1 MGAETV
7 AILSPGEMGHAIGRV
22 LGARGCRVI
31 TSLAGRS
38 PRTVELAGAAGIED
52 VGSLDELVRQADVVM
67 SVTTSAAAPGVAAAV
82 AERHGRRERA
92 LLFVEC
98 NALAP
103 QTTRLISRPVE
114 RAGARVVD
122 VGIVGG
128 PPTLEASPR
137 FYASG
142 PDADAL
148 MPLRERGL
156 DVRPIGGQIGQASGL
171 KMCYAALTKGLS
183 ALGTEL
189 LLAAERMGLSE
200 PLFAELASSQA
211 GQLKWLE
218 GSVPGMPPKARRWV
232 SEMLEIA
239 ATLEGLGLSPGY
251 HRAASDLFGWVG
263 QTELGQERPESRDRS
278 RTLREVIAGLS
289 SARQTPARG

>member
-103 QTTRLISRPVE
+103 QTTRLISRSVE

-122 VGIVGG
+122 
-128 PPTLEASPR
+128 
-137 FYASG
+137 
-142 PDADAL
+142 
-148 MPLRERGL
+148 
-156 DVRPIGGQIGQASGL
+156 
-171 KMCYAALTKGLS
+171 
-183 ALGTEL
+183 
-189 LLAAERMGLSE
+189 
-200 PLFAELASSQA
+200 
-211 GQLKWLE
+211 
-218 GSVPGMPPKARRWV
+218 
-232 SEMLEIA
+232 
-239 ATLEGLGLSPGY
+239 
-251 HRAASDLFGWVG
+251 
-263 QTELGQERPESRDRS
+263 
-278 RTLREVIAGLS
+278 
-289 SARQTPARG
+289 